1 MRAASNDSLEEK
13 HSRQRNDSI
22 GSEVAII
29 EEGNLISDVLE
40 GSVDD
45 ENSIERQQRRR
56 RESQGAFHKM
66 I

>member
-1 MRAASNDSLEEK
+1 MRAASNDSLEEN

-29 EEGNLISDVLE
+29 EEGNLIADVLE

-45 ENSIERQQRRR
+45 ENSLER
-56 RESQGAFHKM
+56 
-66 I
+66 